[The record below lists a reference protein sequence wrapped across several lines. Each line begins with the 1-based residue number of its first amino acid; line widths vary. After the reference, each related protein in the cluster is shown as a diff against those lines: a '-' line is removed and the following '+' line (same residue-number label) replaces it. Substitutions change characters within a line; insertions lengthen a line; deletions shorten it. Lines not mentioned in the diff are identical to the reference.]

1 MTKYI
6 LDIVAGKQ
14 VEKKKQTYGY
24 SSYETEMEV
33 QYILEK
39 EIYEAIT
46 KYLIVKGF
54 DATRVSVEEFTEL
67 SNKKKEQ

>member
-6 LDIVAGKQ
+6 LDIVAGKE

-33 QYILEK
+33 VYILEK

-54 DATRVSVEEFTEL
+54 DATRVSVEEL
-67 SNKKKEQ
+67 NSNKKKEQ

>member
-6 LDIVAGKQ
+6 LDIVAGKE
-14 VEKKKQTYGY
+14 VEKQTYGY
-24 SSYETEMEV
+24 SSYETETEV
-33 QYILEK
+33 VYIRGK

-54 DATRVSVEEFTEL
+54 DATRVSVEEQVE
-67 SNKKKEQ
+67 KEV